1 MSDTIKERLDGRK
14 SAVVASLVDNTQPDE
29 YISLS
34 LNPDA
39 SERGIYSVVAKKK
52 GRSETFR
59 MRYESSMT
67 VKKAMTE
74 FEVYLN
80 TDNPGQFK
88 VIALEPTLP
97 RATKPRATKPQT
109 QVDIWK
115 VQIRQYQKQR
125 YKTTPIEN
133 EIEHLK
139 KLINADVSKF
149 RIGDGVGWRATR
161 DQINRGYRIVDM
173 DTVNKMAEIASVA
186 DTGLTITGGKSKLPN
201 QAVPIGD
208 LIRDKKYDSKPAFVV
223 ADPDS
228 FGVEE
233 LPPPTRGEKAR
244 KRKRKPL
251 PPDAISPQT
260 LPFNSEAATCYGKRT
275 KRGNFRVYCRI
286 KKC

>member
-1 MSDTIKERLDGRK
+1 MPDTIKERLYGRK

-97 RATKPRATKPQT
+97 PPPRTIKPQT

-115 VQIRQYQKQR
+115 AQIRQYQKQR

-223 ADPDS
+223 ADLPS
-228 FGVEE
+228 STRQVEE
-233 LPPPTRGEKAR
+233 LLPPTRGKKAR

-260 LPFNSEAATCYGKRT
+260 LPFNSKAATCYGKRT
-275 KRGNFRVYCRI
+275 KRGSFRVYCRI
-286 KKC
+286 KKG